1 MDVLVVHE
9 EAPLRQ
15 ALGQIVESAW
25 PKASVA
31 GEASLAEALA
41 HPPANGHEGFDL
53 ILIDWTAIDHYGPQ
67 GLVSLRQRYPGA
79 SLLPL
84 SFANEAAARMALAAA
99 VVGIVASSGSGAILL
114 GALRV
119 VFNTNAGP
127 AEARPERPS
136 LELNA
141 SFPRLTRRERDV
153 LELLVAG
160 HGNKT
165 IAAELGRQEATVKA
179 HLNRLY
185 RKIGARNRAHAVS
198 IALNM
203 GVRPTPRKPH

>member
-1 MDVLVVHE
+1 MEVLVVHE

-25 PKASVA
+25 PEAAVA
-31 GEASLAEALA
+31 GEASLAEALSHA
-41 HPPANGHEGFDL
+41 PEKTGEGFDL
-53 ILIDWTAIDHYGPQ
+53 ILIDWSAIDRHGPQ
-67 GLVSLRQRYPGA
+67 GLVSLRDRYPSA

-119 VFNTNAGP
+119 VFNTTSAP
-127 AEARPERPS
+127 TEPRPERQS
-136 LELNA
+136 LELA
-141 SFPRLTRRERDV
+141 GSFPTLTRRERDV

-165 IAAELGRQEATVKA
+165 IAAALDRQEATVKA

-203 GVRPTPRKPH
+203 GVRPSTKKPH